1 MEEDIITENEMDEIV
16 SFIAGM
22 TYEQYQYD
30 REIREALLLIKSKM
44 IKEEEEKQKRMKE
57 EFENEKKQIKEDEEQ
72 NNNNNEL
79 NKKTIINYSDEIN
92 LKNSNQ
98 KIAPCDKELT
108 FEEKTILE
116 KNWNNSVN
124 IFLNKKI
131 QTKLEEGD
139 KVINSIGDKEILINP
154 ESNGKLVS
162 L

>member
-57 EFENEKKQIKEDEEQ
+57 EFENEKKQLKEDEEQ

-92 LKNSNQ
+92 LKN
-98 KIAPCDKELT
+98 
-108 FEEKTILE
+108 
-116 KNWNNSVN
+116 
-124 IFLNKKI
+124 
-131 QTKLEEGD
+131 
-139 KVINSIGDKEILINP
+139 
-154 ESNGKLVS
+154 
-162 L
+162 

>member
-1 MEEDIITENEMDEIV
+1 
-16 SFIAGM
+16 
-22 TYEQYQYD
+22 
-30 REIREALLLIKSKM
+30 M

-57 EFENEKKQIKEDEEQ
+57 EFENEKKQLKEDEEQ

-116 KNWNNSVN
+116 KNWNNSVS

-131 QTKLEEGD
+131 
-139 KVINSIGDKEILINP
+139 
-154 ESNGKLVS
+154 
-162 L
+162 